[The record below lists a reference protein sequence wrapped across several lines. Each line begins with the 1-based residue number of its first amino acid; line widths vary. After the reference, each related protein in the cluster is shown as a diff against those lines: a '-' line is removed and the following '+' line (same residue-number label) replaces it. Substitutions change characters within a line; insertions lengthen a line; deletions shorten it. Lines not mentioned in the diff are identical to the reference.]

1 MYEISPTVKRNIVS
15 KVRHVLG
22 SKFHS
27 LTVSIILSQSKYTI
41 LHVIIL
47 YIKITFIFLSF
58 CIWYIHCT
66 NKSWYFIYSYYIYQ
80 KMNKEMNVYFFL
92 MIKMIFGCSVLLLF
106 QVICFIIK
114 VAKQDDKWDSIEKYS
129 NVKCL
134 KKITVCDQI
143 VASMKNKRK
152 NLNLT

>member
-58 CIWYIHCT
+58 CI
-66 NKSWYFIYSYYIYQ
+66 
-80 KMNKEMNVYFFL
+80 
-92 MIKMIFGCSVLLLF
+92 
-106 QVICFIIK
+106 
-114 VAKQDDKWDSIEKYS
+114 
-129 NVKCL
+129 
-134 KKITVCDQI
+134 
-143 VASMKNKRK
+143 
-152 NLNLT
+152 